1 MDEIIRAVTKDGFV
15 KISAI
20 SARGVVERAREIHGL
35 APTAAARSAAS
46 LPCRTATATSAAM

>member
-35 APTAAARSAAS
+35 APTAAAALSCMTSSAS
-46 LPCRTATATSAAM
+46 RNMNI